1 MKLIKQSLL
10 LSLLLLATPSF
21 GASNLESG
29 VAEVGKSI
37 SESMLQEGKKKIA
50 VIEFSDLNDNVT
62 DLGRFLAEELINE
75 LLKNK
80 KDKGYEIVE
89 RRQLNKVLKQ
99 LKLSSTGL
107 LDPKSMKEV
116 GKILNVDSIVTG
128 SLTDLGNDIKVN
140 ARIISVESA
149 KIIDTASTKIP
160 KVGSV
165 ARLMGQN
172 RVKVGSGSSSSS
184 SSSATSSK
192 TSSMSHGKYFFE
204 NEDILIEFKKLKKTR
219 NMSYLKIIALYTN
232 KTDKPLNIQIYK
244 DKTTM
249 ADNNG
254 IRWNNDKNT
263 FVKAET
269 PTTIDADRTL
279 ISKMSFHG
287 KNGGFD
293 DSTTFCNIKAY
304 YTINGKDVEVK
315 IYDIPIK

>member
-1 MKLIKQSLL
+1 MKRVKRTLL
-10 LSLLLLATPSF
+10 LSLLLLTIPSF

-29 VAEVGKSI
+29 VAEIGKSI
-37 SESMLQEGKKKIA
+37 SQSMLQEGKKKIA

-80 KDKGYEIVE
+80 QDKGYEIVE

-99 LKLSSTGL
+99 LKLSSSGL

-140 ARIISVESA
+140 AHIISVESA
-149 KIIDTASTKIP
+149 KILASASTKIP

-165 ARLMGQN
+165 AKLMGQN
-172 RVKVGSGSSSSS
+172 SVKVGSSSSS
-184 SSSATSSK
+184 SSSTAYKAPKKSAHSK
-192 TSSMSHGKYFFE
+192 YIFE
-204 NEDILIEFKKLKKTR
+204 NKDILIEFKKLKKTR
-219 NMSYLKIIALYTN
+219 NMSYLEVTAFYRN

-244 DKTTM
+244 DKTTL

-254 IRWNNDKNT
+254 LRWNNNKNT
-263 FVKAET
+263 FVKAEI
-269 PTTIDADRTL
+269 PTTIDAGRSL
-279 ISKMSFHG
+279 ISKMEF
-287 KNGGFD
+287 NAQGGGYD
-293 DSTTFCNIKAY
+293 ATTIFGNIKAN
-304 YTINGKDVEVK
+304 YTINGKDIEVK
-315 IYDIPIK
+315 IYDMPIK

>member
-1 MKLIKQSLL
+1 MKIIKQSLL
-10 LSLLLLATPSF
+10 ISLLLLTTPSF

-99 LKLSSTGL
+99 LKLSSSGL

-149 KIIDTASTKIP
+149 MIIASASTKIP

-165 ARLMGQN
+165 AKLMGQN
-172 RVKVGSGSSSSS
+172 SVKVGSGSSSSS
-184 SSSATSSK
+184 SSATPSK
-192 TSSMSHGKYFFE
+192 TSSKSHGKYFFE
-204 NEDILIEFKKLKKTR
+204 NEDILIKYTKISKFAIGQSINMLVEYHNKTNKPLPIEIISCYVTNDNGEKTLNRRDSLFSNKKTIVDP
-219 NMSYLKIIALYTN
+219 K
-232 KTDKPLNIQIYK
+232 
-244 DKTTM
+244 
-249 ADNNG
+249 
-254 IRWNNDKNT
+254 
-263 FVKAET
+263 
-269 PTTIDADRTL
+269 RTL
-279 ISKMSFHG
+279 FSKATLFTIR
-287 KNGGFD
+287 NGFM
-293 DSTTFCNIKAY
+293 FNLKASY
-304 YTINGKDVEVK
+304 IINGKDVEVK

>member
-1 MKLIKQSLL
+1 MKIIKQSLL
-10 LSLLLLATPSF
+10 LSLLLLTTPSF

-99 LKLSSTGL
+99 LKLSSSGL

-149 KIIDTASTKIP
+149 MIISSASTKIP

-165 ARLMGQN
+165 AKLMGQN
-172 RVKVGSGSSSSS
+172 SVKVSSGSSYSSS
-184 SSSATSSK
+184 STTK
-192 TSSMSHGKYFFE
+192 QIIKKSHGKYSFE
-204 NEDILIEFKKLKKTR
+204 NEDVAIEFKKMKKD
-219 NMSYLKIIALYTN
+219 NDIYIKIYAFYVN
-232 KTDKPLNIQIYK
+232 KTDSPLTIEVIK
-244 DKTTM
+244 DKNIFT
-249 ADNNG
+249 DNDGN
-254 IRWNNDKNT
+254 RWVNIENT
-263 FVKAET
+263 LIEQGKV
-269 PTTIDADRTL
+269 TIDPKRKLT
-279 ISKMSFHG
+279 SKMRFQ
-287 KNGGFD
+287 NQGGGTLGSLFD
-293 DSTTFCNIKAY
+293 MKLY
-304 YTINGKDVEVK
+304 YTINGKDIEIKFYEV
-315 IYDIPIK
+315 PIK

>member
-1 MKLIKQSLL
+1 MKIIKQSLL
-10 LSLLLLATPSF
+10 ISLLLLTTPSF

-99 LKLSSTGL
+99 LKLSSSGL

-149 KIIDTASTKIP
+149 KIISSASTKIP

-172 RVKVGSGSSSSS
+172 SVKVGSGSSSSS
-184 SSSATSSK
+184 SSATPSK
-192 TSSMSHGKYFFE
+192 TSNKSHGKYFFE
-204 NEDILIEFKKLKKTR
+204 NDDVIIEFKKMKK
-219 NMSYLKIIALYTN
+219 NNNHWLKIYAFYIN
-232 KTDKPLNIQIYK
+232 KTNAPLNIEVIK
-244 DKTTM
+244 NKNILTD
-249 ADNNG
+249 DDGN
-254 IRWNNDKNT
+254 RWTNYSNT
-263 FVKAET
+263 LIEQGKV
-269 PTTIDADRTL
+269 TIDPKRKLT
-279 ISKMSFHG
+279 SKMVFQ
-287 KNGGFD
+287 GGGTGTLFD
-293 DSTTFCNIKAY
+293 MKFY
-304 YTINGKDVEVK
+304 YTINGKDIEIKFYEV
-315 IYDIPIK
+315 PIK

>member
-1 MKLIKQSLL
+1 MKAIKQNLL
-10 LSLLLLATPSF
+10 LSLLLLTTPSF

-99 LKLSSTGL
+99 LKLSSSGL

-128 SLTDLGNDIKVN
+128 SLTDLGNDVKVN

-149 KIIDTASTKIP
+149 KIIASASTKIP

-172 RVKVGSGSSSSS
+172 SVKVSSGSSSS

-192 TSSMSHGKYFFE
+192 SSSKSHGKYFFE
-204 NEDILIEFKKLKKTR
+204 NKDILIKYTKIGKDYRVYMISEYHNKT
-219 NMSYLKIIALYTN
+219 NKPLSVEIVSSYITNDNGEKSSDGTNSIFNNNKII
-232 KTDKPLNIQIYK
+232 
-244 DKTTM
+244 
-249 ADNNG
+249 
-254 IRWNNDKNT
+254 
-263 FVKAET
+263 
-269 PTTIDADRTL
+269 IDPNRTL
-279 ISKMSFHG
+279 FSKSYF
-287 KNGGFD
+287 NGATNGMMF
-293 DSTTFCNIKAY
+293 NLKASY
-304 YTINGKDVEVK
+304 IINGKDVEVK

>member
-1 MKLIKQSLL
+1 MKSITQSLL
-10 LSLLLLATPSF
+10 LSLLILTIPSS

-29 VAEVGKSI
+29 VVELGKSI

-50 VIEFSDLNDNVT
+50 VIEFSDLNDNVN

-75 LLKNK
+75 LLKHK

-99 LKLSSTGL
+99 LKLSSSGL

-149 KIIDTASTKIP
+149 KIIASASTKIP

-165 ARLMGQN
+165 AKLMGQN
-172 RVKVGSGSSSSS
+172 SVKVSSGSSSS

-192 TSSMSHGKYFFE
+192 TSSKSRGKYFFE
-204 NEDILIEFKKLKKTR
+204 NEDVLIKYTKIAKGYIEGV
-219 NMSYLKIIALYTN
+219 NMVIEYHN
-232 KTDKPLNIQIYK
+232 KTDKPLSIEIISSYMTNDSGEKSYNGMNSIF
-244 DKTTM
+244 
-249 ADNNG
+249 NN
-254 IRWNNDKNT
+254 NNQTIIDPKRTVFSKVT
-263 FVKAET
+263 FPAIKSGMIFNLKASY
-269 PTTIDADRTL
+269 I
-279 ISKMSFHG
+279 
-287 KNGGFD
+287 
-293 DSTTFCNIKAY
+293 
-304 YTINGKDVEVK
+304 INGKDVEVK

>member
-1 MKLIKQSLL
+1 MKIIKQSLL
-10 LSLLLLATPSF
+10 LSLLLLTTPSF

-99 LKLSSTGL
+99 LKLSSSGL

-149 KIIDTASTKIP
+149 MIIASASTKIP

-165 ARLMGQN
+165 AKLMGQN
-172 RVKVGSGSSSSS
+172 SVKVGSGSSSSS
-184 SSSATSSK
+184 SSATPSK
-192 TSSMSHGKYFFE
+192 TSSKSHGKYFFE
-204 NEDILIEFKKLKKTR
+204 NEDILIKYTKISKFAIGQSINMLVEYHNKTNKPLPIEIISCYVTNDNGEKTLNRRDSLFSNKKTIVDP
-219 NMSYLKIIALYTN
+219 K
-232 KTDKPLNIQIYK
+232 
-244 DKTTM
+244 
-249 ADNNG
+249 
-254 IRWNNDKNT
+254 
-263 FVKAET
+263 
-269 PTTIDADRTL
+269 RTL
-279 ISKMSFHG
+279 FSKATLFTIR
-287 KNGGFD
+287 NGFM
-293 DSTTFCNIKAY
+293 FNLKASY
-304 YTINGKDVEVK
+304 IINGKDVEVK